1 MKPVTGFDAKRYM
14 GTWYELARIDHS
26 FEKDLTQ
33 VSASYSLNDDG
44 SVAVL
49 NRGFDSVKQKWREAE
64 GKARFLGSP
73 DVGALK
79 VSFFGP
85 FYGGY
90 NVVSLDE
97 DYQT

>member
-1 MKPVTGFDAKRYM
+1 VKPVTGFDAKRYM

-49 NRGFDSVKQKWREAE
+49 NRGFDSVKQNGAKPRARLDSLGRQMWR
-64 GKARFLGSP
+64 L
-73 DVGALK
+73 
-79 VSFFGP
+79 
-85 FYGGY
+85 
-90 NVVSLDE
+90 
-97 DYQT
+97 